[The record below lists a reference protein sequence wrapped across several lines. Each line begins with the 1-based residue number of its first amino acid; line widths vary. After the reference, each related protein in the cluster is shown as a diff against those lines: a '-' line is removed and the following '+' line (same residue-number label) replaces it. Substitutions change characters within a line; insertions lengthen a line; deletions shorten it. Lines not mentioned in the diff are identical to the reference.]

1 MPKFTFVGLYSGCG
15 GADGAFISNGF
26 KGLGAFDINPVAL
39 KVHEKNISCPTFP
52 VDLTNFELPTEIIRK
67 GLDVAF
73 SGAPCQ
79 GFSTAGKRIVED
91 PRNSLLV
98 KGGEIAL
105 TAKTKVFISENVMGS
120 FAGEHKKYW
129 EILERMFRN
138 NRYKTQFVK
147 VNCLDIGMAQMRK
160 RVLFFAWKS
169 PAEEIRWPS
178 IKPRLVL
185 GDVLQDT
192 RNQPNHEGY
201 ALESNDVKFLIAN
214 RIKENQKLCNVRG
227 GHRSVP
233 SWEIPE
239 AFGKVTKA
247 EKELLLS
254 IRNLRR
260 QYRVRDFGDADPVSL
275 KLIKLIHG
283 NDVLGKL
290 NSLEKKGF
298 IVAKKKNH
306 FDLTQTFNGK
316 YRRLAWTEPS
326 PTVDTRFGNPIYF
339 LHPQENRGFT
349 VREAARIQGF
359 KDDFIFSGSL
369 QEQYRMIG
377 NAVPP
382 PLSEIVAK
390 ITKEQLLN
398 HE

>member
-1 MPKFTFVGLYSGCG
+1 MSKFTFVGLYSGCG
-15 GADGAFISNGF
+15 GADSAFISNGF
-26 KGLGAFDINPVAL
+26 NGLGAFDINQVAL
-39 KVHEKNISCPTFP
+39 KVHEKNINCPTFH
-52 VDLTNFELPTEIIRK
+52 VDLTNFDLPSEIVRK
-67 GLDVAF
+67 GVDVTF

-79 GFSTAGKRIVED
+79 GFSTAGKRIVGD
-91 PRNSLLV
+91 PRNSLLI

-105 TAKTKVFISENVMGS
+105 AAKTKVFISENVMGS

-129 EILERMFRN
+129 ETLERMFRN
-138 NRYKTQFVK
+138 SQYKTQFVK

-169 PAEEIRWPS
+169 PAEEIQWPS
-178 IKPRLVL
+178 VKPNLVL
-185 GDVLQDT
+185 EDVIQGI
-192 RNQPNHEGY
+192 RSQQNNEGY
-201 ALESNDVKFLIAN
+201 SLASNDVKFLIAN

-227 GHRSVP
+227 GERSVP

-260 QYRVRDFGDADPVSL
+260 QHRVRDFGDADPVSL
-275 KLIKLIHG
+275 KLIKSIHG
-283 NDVLGKL
+283 NDALGKL
-290 NSLEKKGF
+290 SSLEKKGF
-298 IVAKKKNH
+298 IVSKKKNH

-326 PTVDTRFGNPIYF
+326 PTVDTRFGNPTYF
-339 LHPQENRGFT
+339 LHPEENRGFT

-382 PLSEIVAK
+382 PLSRIVAK
-390 ITKEQLLN
+390 ITRDQLLRN
-398 HE
+398 E